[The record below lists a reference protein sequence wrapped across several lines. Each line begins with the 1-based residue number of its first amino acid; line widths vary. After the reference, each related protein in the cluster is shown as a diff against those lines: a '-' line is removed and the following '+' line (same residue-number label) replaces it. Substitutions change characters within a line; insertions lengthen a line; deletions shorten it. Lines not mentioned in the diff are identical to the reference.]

1 MNRREL
7 LVGGTAVATVAI
19 MPRMAFAADAKTI
32 NLYSNSDA
40 NITDFLTNV
49 VKPGFEAA
57 NPGANLNVVIARAGG
72 ALDAIAG
79 RALAALS
86 AKQDPQVDFF
96 EEYDPNLP
104 SGGLAAGLWVDWS
117 KAGLANYDKV
127 NKLAIQTPFGLPWR
141 GSQVLLAFDSTK
153 LSKDK
158 VPKSWDD
165 LVAWIK
171 ANPGQFIYNRPDKGG
186 SGGNFVYRAIYQ
198 ANGSDPS
205 KFTVDNWSD
214 ATSPAML
221 DAGFKLLND
230 LTPYLYNKG
239 AYTSGNTQSV
249 QLLAQGAVTLIPAWS
264 DQALQG
270 ISQGVLPDT
279 TGVAQLADLGFG
291 GGFTQATVPTD
302 AANKDLAIKL
312 ADYVLSADVQ
322 SKIVTDLGG
331 FPGVDWSDLSADL
344 QAKYAAV
351 VPKSIPS
358 WPDGKWTT
366 AVNDGWY
373 RTVAPNIKQGS

>member
-7 LVGGTAVATVAI
+7 LVGGTAVATAVI
-19 MPRMAFAADAKTI
+19 MPRVAFAADAKTI
-32 NLYSNSDA
+32 NVYSNSDA

-57 NPGANLNVVIARAGG
+57 NPGATVNVVIARAGG
-72 ALDAIAG
+72 ALDAIAA

-86 AKQDPQVDFF
+86 AKQDPQVDFI

-104 SGGLAAGLWVDWS
+104 SGGIAAGLWVDWS
-117 KAGLANYDKV
+117 KSGISNYAKV
-127 NKLAIQTPFGLPWR
+127 NKLAIQTPFSLPWR
-141 GSQVLLAFDSTK
+141 GSQVLLAYDSTK

-158 VPKSWDD
+158 VPTSWDD
-165 LVAWIK
+165 LIAWIK

-198 ANGSDPS
+198 ANGKDPS

-249 QLLAQGAVTLIPAWS
+249 QLLAQGAVTMIPAWS
-264 DQALQG
+264 DQSLQA
-270 ISQGVLPDT
+270 IAQSVLPDT

-291 GGFTQATVPTD
+291 GGFTQAVVPTD
-302 AANKDLAIKL
+302 AANKDLALKL
-312 ADYVLSADVQ
+312 ADYVLSPDMQ

-331 FPGVDWSDLSADL
+331 FPGIEWSNLSADL